1 MVLVMPPRKADRQ
14 SEVDALKK
22 QLAIQKEQHAA
33 EIKKLKAGGAAAE
46 KASGWVYLIRS
57 TQSGS
62 KTHYK
67 IGRSATRWINN
78 RMKALEVGENTKLI
92 YKIHVPDM
100 ADKEKYFHKH
110 MAHCR
115 LPGSE
120 WFNIDDKE
128 DLWDLIDEMSSYDL
142 WRGIPVKTSDLGTLY
157 IKPEPHMGSIYISS
171 YDGGMWDRFKYN
183 YRTKSGEDVISDSSS
198 GKFMMFELS
207 PEEALDLASELMMVV
222 RRRRHAVGMGVPQ
235 RNPDFTDISI
245 DSLYPSR
252 WSDDE

>member
-1 MVLVMPPRKADRQ
+1 
-14 SEVDALKK
+14 
-22 QLAIQKEQHAA
+22 
-33 EIKKLKAGGAAAE
+33 
-46 KASGWVYLIRS
+46 
-57 TQSGS
+57 
-62 KTHYK
+62 
-67 IGRSATRWINN
+67 
-78 RMKALEVGENTKLI
+78 MKALEVGENTELI

-100 ADKEKYFHKH
+100 ADKEKYFHKQ
-110 MAHCR
+110 MDHCR

-128 DLWDLIDEMSSYDL
+128 DLWELIEEMSSYDL
-142 WRGIPVKTSDLGTLY
+142 WRGVPVKTSDLGTLH

-171 YDGGMWDRFKYN
+171 YDGGMWDHFETN
-183 YRTKSGEDVISDSSS
+183 YGTKSGEKVISDNAT

-235 RNPDFTDISI
+235 RNSDFTDISI
-245 DSLYPSR
+245 DSLYPSD